1 MNSIK
6 SNSQRTFLTLT
17 FYTDCSGNIT
27 KDFLENPGSLASSK
41 IQLLPMLKTAINNG
55 DKVQI
60 WSLHSEAP
68 QDLEIMLGE
77 KNIDTVFIGKMSAG
91 PISKQQ
97 SMILA
102 NTAAVLR
109 LKQQGAKIILFYSD
123 NHFERKDR
131 IGEFYR
137 SIFEFVDLFVTP
149 SKTLEE
155 IVRRKTNYVKPCITV
170 VDPWQSQKNDFDDEN
185 IKNKARLIWFG
196 QGRNIDYL
204 ISKIPTL
211 LSQCEASKCYELT
224 ILSRADALRHFKK
237 QLPKKLIGKKQWIFK
252 FVVWDDFDQPSQF
265 DKCLLDSSISL
276 IPSDP
281 NDPNSGGAE
290 PVLPTEGFWSF
301 ASPTIGTDGC
311 NIGGILTTLGMGI
324 GDILPEGFDVSGVGV
339 SSFTGSMAGSST
351 TCALTGANFSC
362 GSITTTETFDLSQAG
377 LSGSIDIEMAVSL
390 NGAMSDSE
398 NMDLDLGLDVVSCDG
413 ASCSL
418 LSFIGL
424 SIPCSVQLTGSAS
437 LD

>member
-1 MNSIK
+1 MDPIQ

-55 DKVQI
+55 DNVQI
-60 WSLHSEAP
+60 WSLHSETP
-68 QDLEIMLGE
+68 QDLEIMLSE

-109 LKQQGAKIILFYSD
+109 LKQRGAKIILFYSD
-123 NHFERKDR
+123 NHFERNDR

-155 IVRRKTNYVKPCITV
+155 IVRRKTNYLKSCITV

-252 FVVWDDFDQPSQF
+252 FVAWDDFDQPSQF

-281 NDPNSGGAE
+281 NDPNKMGVSHNRLVDSIRSGCI
-290 PVLPTEGFWSF
+290 TI
-301 ASPTIGTDGC
+301 ASPMPSYLELKDLC
-311 NIGGILTTLGMGI
+311 ILTKNFPRAIDYAIENSNNLI
-324 GDILPEGFDVSGVGV
+324 QKFS
-339 SSFTGSMAGSST
+339 
-351 TCALTGANFSC
+351 ALRDP
-362 GSITTTETFDLSQAG
+362 ILSQFSPA
-377 LSGSIDIEMAVSL
+377 SNQKTWKKIIQTNFKDINTKISNA
-390 NGAMSDSE
+390 NK
-398 NMDLDLGLDVVSCDG
+398 
-413 ASCSL
+413 
-418 LSFIGL
+418 
-424 SIPCSVQLTGSAS
+424 
-437 LD
+437 